1 MFPELVKRGAALRAG
16 RNMRGYFHRF
26 FRPQLAVKI
35 NGKRFPDFLVCHVYS
50 RRPRRSFRIFSRARE
65 SLERTVPSSA
75 EAKDW
80 YLKHCEM
87 LWEGKRDKLIADIQK
102 LSEHLGPATD
112 GEPEGSPRKVLR
124 QNAYSYFPNNRDA
137 IDYPA
142 FRSRGWPIG
151 SGVVEAGVKQFA
163 VRMKGSE
170 KFWNI
175 GGDTETGAE

>member
-1 MFPELVKRGAALRAG
+1 MRAKVCAPSSVRKALKELQFPEATFILDWAHAA
-16 RNMRGYFHRF
+16 
-26 FRPQLAVKI
+26 K
-35 NGKRFPDFLVCHVYS
+35 HVNDCAKAA
-50 RRPRRSFRIFSRARE
+50 FGE
-65 SLERTVPSSA
+65 GSA